1 MWTKSHSVVT
11 KDVTKEQMWR
21 LFANVNEWHTW
32 DEGIEYAK
40 MEGKFERGNHFTLR
54 PKGGP
59 NVKVELLETVENK
72 MFLDVTKFP
81 LAKMYDEH
89 LFEET
94 PQGLKITNTITVK
107 GILSFLWVKIV
118 AQKIADAL
126 PSDMQQQI
134 KSASKL

>member
-1 MWTKSHSVVT
+1 MWTKSHSIVT
-11 KDVTKEQMWR
+11 KDVTKEQLWK
-21 LFANVNEWHTW
+21 LFANVNQWHTW

-40 MEGKFERGNHFTLR
+40 MEGKFEKGNHFMLR

-59 NVKVELLETVENK
+59 NVKVELLEIVENK

-126 PSDMQQQI
+126 PKEMANQV
-134 KSASKL
+134 KVASKL